1 MKANFEGTKG
11 NWILD
16 SDDMLTIRAINTN
29 GRIFIT
35 KANTLEYY
43 EKGYKFSI
51 AKAMAKKDNLEV
63 ERLRKELF
71 QFDAE
76 QFANAR
82 LMSKAPEMLEIIE
95 ELCENLSFQLDRAGV
110 CGEGD
115 GKGRKADA
123 DSYGGTELL
132 QRAKQLIRDAT

>member
-1 MKANFEGTKG
+1 MEFKGTKG
-11 NWILD
+11 KWILD
-16 SDDMLTIRAINTN
+16 SDDMLTIRAINTD

-82 LMSKAPEMLEIIE
+82 LISKAPEMLEIIE
-95 ELCENLSFQLDRAGV
+95 ELCENLSFQLDRIGV

-115 GKGRKADA
+115 GKGRKADV

-132 QRAKQLIRDAT
+132 QRVKQLIKEATEL